1 MNKDLEK
8 IIHETAREIAKVLA
22 GKVEPYDQKIDATL
36 KSIAKMSA
44 SMAIELHAETQKLID
59 ESKPKA
65 VLTVGGM
72 VTAKDVGLYG
82 KIESITSSGILV
94 SFGGII
100 ESKLYSGDDVNFI
113 M

>member
-8 IIHETAREIAKVLA
+8 IIHETAREIASTLVAKVYHS
-22 GKVEPYDQKIDATL
+22 EQ
-36 KSIAKMSA
+36 SIEDITK
-44 SMAIELHAETQKLID
+44 AIARLSSSISFSLHTETQKLID
-59 ESKPKA
+59 ESKPK
-65 VLTVGGM
+65 VELTVGRM

-82 KIESITSSGILV
+82 KIESITSSGVLV
-94 SFGGII
+94 SFSGVI